1 MVSATGDWTKDT
13 LEVEYPAMRRLYG
26 LLGAESRVHA
36 LRFQAPHNYN
46 RDSREAVY
54 AWLARWLNNA
64 PADVRVPEREFR
76 PEALPD
82 ALVFHDRARP
92 ADAVTREQL
101 TDRWIEAAKRQLKAS
116 DPQTLRLALLH
127 ALAPVPRVS
136 AGTSGRGSA
145 IVVLAGE
152 DSTLHAALARAGFTV
167 RPVAETPFDHQAAAK
182 IEHFETYNRTA
193 AGQRVIDIVHTIGE
207 EPDALLVAAGDWGL
221 PALLALALVPVD
233 RAVVDVAQFDN
244 ASDTAFLER
253 LYIPGI
259 RRAGDLQTAVSMAT
273 GDVVVHNAGRQFTLV
288 RPRVES
294 RKLTPDEIV
303 AALKQRK

>member
-1 MVSATGDWTKDT
+1 
-13 LEVEYPAMRRLYG
+13 
-26 LLGAESRVHA
+26 
-36 LRFQAPHNYN
+36 
-46 RDSREAVY
+46 
-54 AWLARWLNNA
+54 
-64 PADVRVPEREFR
+64 
-76 PEALPD
+76 
-82 ALVFHDRARP
+82 
-92 ADAVTREQL
+92 
-101 TDRWIEAAKRQLKAS
+101 
-116 DPQTLRLALLH
+116 
-127 ALAPVPRVS
+127 
-136 AGTSGRGSA
+136 
-145 IVVLAGE
+145 
-152 DSTLHAALARAGFTV
+152 V

-207 EPDALLVAAGDWGL
+207 APDALLVAAGDWGL
-221 PALLALALVPVD
+221 PALLALALVPVN